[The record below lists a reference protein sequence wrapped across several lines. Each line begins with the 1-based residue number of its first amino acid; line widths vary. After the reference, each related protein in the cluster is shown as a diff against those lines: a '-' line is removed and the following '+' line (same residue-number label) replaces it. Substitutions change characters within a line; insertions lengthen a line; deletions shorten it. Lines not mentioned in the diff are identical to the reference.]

1 MVIRFSVLKYL
12 NFLFILMG
20 LNTTVLVFGQVSDK
34 SKFEVHYNNSVGLN
48 KLSLF
53 SESIKELDIAIK
65 IARKNNWQ
73 DKYLE
78 SSVFMGEMMRRTGDH
93 KRGLEILE
101 RLTNSKKNPK
111 LHVRKLGRMA
121 ALYAEGSHFEGSS
134 PKDSIIKY
142 LKKAIKI
149 AIENKFY
156 AEEASLSNELGFLK
170 LNNDNLKVAKPYLL
184 RSAMLFKEIKD
195 ENNYVVVMCHVLY
208 VYTKEGDFKKA
219 DKIII
224 ELLELIEGNK
234 WYGTEQTLYR
244 NISKRY
250 LKTGDSISYYKWMA
264 KEKDA
269 AQKLLSKR
277 SGKEMS
283 YYRVK
288 YDTEKYKNI
297 AIKAKLKSEEQKRDN
312 NILLVFMSVF
322 VILTVVVVVLFLKK
336 KRLAK
341 KLVISNEKFQ
351 MLMVESNHRIKN
363 NLQMILSLVDYS
375 YDKANTSEAK
385 TLNKISGKIQTIGV
399 LHKHLYIDEHNEF
412 VSLDIYFAEI
422 IRLYSKMN
430 PTTLII
436 NEDCFPVKIKS
447 ERIVY
452 FGLILNELLANTL
465 EHNLSEIKT
474 VHIKVTTKN
483 KHKFIFEYC
492 DNSSYKNTLIQGK
505 GSLLLDQLIKRI
517 KGTNYK
523 LEKETGNHKFIFN
536 DVI

>member
-12 NFLFILMG
+12 NFLFIIMG

-93 KRGLEILE
+93 KMGLEILE

-111 LHVRKLGRMA
+111 LHARKLGRMA
-121 ALYAEGSHFEGSS
+121 ALYAEGSHFEGRS

-170 LNNDNLKVAKPYLL
+170 LNNDNLKEAKPYLL

-195 ENNYVVVMCHVLY
+195 DNNYVVVMCHVLY

-269 AQKLLSKR
+269 AQKLLSER
-277 SGKEMS
+277 GSKEMS

-297 AIKAKLKSEEQKRDN
+297 AIKAKLKFEEQKRDN
-312 NILLVFMSVF
+312 NIILVFMIVF
-322 VILTVVVVVLFLKK
+322 VILTVVVVILFLKK

-375 YDKANTSEAK
+375 NDKANKSETK
-385 TLNKISGKIQTIGV
+385 TLNKISRKIQTIGV

-474 VHIKVTTKN
+474 VRIKVTSKN
-483 KHKFIFEYC
+483 KHEFIFEYC
-492 DNSSYKNTLIQGK
+492 DNSLYKDTLIQGK
-505 GSLLLDQLIKRI
+505 GSLLLNQLITRI

-523 LEKETGNHKFIFN
+523 LDKETGNHKFIFN
-536 DVI
+536 DVV